1 MFLKDPQ
8 QGELLKKIQNYG
20 LKQIEGKYM
29 FLFNKSNGEIIG
41 HIRYNGMSHIPRNID
56 L

>member
-1 MFLKDPQ
+1 MFLKGPQ
-8 QGELLKKIQNYG
+8 QGELLKKIQI
-20 LKQIEGKYM
+20 KQIEGKYM